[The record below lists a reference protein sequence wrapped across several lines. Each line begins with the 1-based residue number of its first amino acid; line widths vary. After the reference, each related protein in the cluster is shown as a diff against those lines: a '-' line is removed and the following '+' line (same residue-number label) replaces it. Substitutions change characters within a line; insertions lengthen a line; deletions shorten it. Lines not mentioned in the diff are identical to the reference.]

1 MNPFHSRSRAALA
14 TNAVCASTRVMIGA
28 LVAVCALSTSAWAQ
42 TTPAAHGA
50 PAPAPAVPPADAAS
64 AASAAP
70 AGPASTPLSLSA
82 RKVYEQARSQ
92 LVQIRTVL
100 KGRASQTSVGSG
112 FFVSR
117 EGHIITNFHVVAEAA
132 LKPER
137 HDLVYVTADGREA
150 PLQILQLD
158 VLHDLA
164 LLKASDA
171 GPAAVVSA
179 AASLPLASAAASS
192 PLASVGAASPL
203 PSASQAAAAMSASAA
218 ASQPA
223 VAAETGA
230 DASVPSTGAADGPA
244 DRQFDALTFRPE
256 SQQLSQ
262 GERIYS
268 LGNPLDVGFAV
279 TEGTYNGLV
288 KRSFYPQIFFG
299 GALSA
304 GMSGGP
310 ALDQS
315 GQVVGINV
323 ARRVDGEQVSFLVPA
338 SFAMALLAR
347 GRDAVPIKTA
357 AYGIVT
363 DQLMLHQ
370 TALTERFIQQGW
382 KTATHPRY
390 KVPVPVDT
398 FMRCW
403 GSSEPSRTGGLDVER
418 SDCVMDTRIF
428 VGDYTTGA
436 IGVRHESY
444 DGSKLGT
451 LRFAARYA
459 ASFRNEAFSRLRS
472 EFQTKPQCHED
483 YVDRDGLP
491 LRAVICLRAYTKLP
505 ELYDLSVLVATLDQ
519 KQSGVQGRFDA
530 QGLSFVNAQRLA
542 KYYVEAYGWVR

>member
-1 MNPFHSRSRAALA
+1 MKFFQLRAGTLPTLVLAFALGLVQGA
-14 TNAVCASTRVMIGA
+14 AAQGNAQPDPG
-28 LVAVCALSTSAWAQ
+28 SAPTAA
-42 TTPAAHGA
+42 PAAAAAAA
-50 PAPAPAVPPADAAS
+50 PGLAAS
-64 AASAAP
+64 A
-70 AGPASTPLSLSA
+70 PLSFSA

-112 FFVSR
+112 FVVSR
-117 EGHIITNFHVVAEAA
+117 DGHIVTNFHVVAEAA
-132 LKPER
+132 LKPDR

-150 PLQILQLD
+150 PLVILQLD

-164 LLKASDA
+164 LLKAAD
-171 GPAAVVSA
+171 GFA
-179 AASLPLASAAASS
+179 AA
-192 PLASVGAASPL
+192 GANARS
-203 PSASQAAAAMSASAA
+203 
-218 ASQPA
+218 
-223 VAAETGA
+223 
-230 DASVPSTGAADGPA
+230 
-244 DRQFDALTFRPE
+244 FDALAFRPE
-256 SQQLSQ
+256 ARALAQ

-299 GALSA
+299 GALSG

-310 ALDQS
+310 ALDDE
-315 GQVVGINV
+315 GQVIGINV

-338 SFAMALLAR
+338 SFATALLAR

-370 TALTERFIQQGW
+370 ATLTERFMRQGW
-382 KTATHPRY
+382 KSGTHPRY
-390 KVPVPVDT
+390 KVPVPTDL

-403 GSSEPSRTGGLDVER
+403 GSSEPSRSGGLDMER

-436 IGVRHESY
+436 ISVRHESY
-444 DGSKLGT
+444 DGTKLGT
-451 LRFAARYA
+451 LRFAARYSV
-459 ASFRNEAFSRLRS
+459 SFRNERFTRLRA
-472 EFQTKPQCHED
+472 EHQTKPQCHED
-483 YVDRDGLP
+483 YVDRNGLA
-491 LRAVICLRAYTKLP
+491 LRAVVCLRAYKKLP

-519 KQSGVQGRFDA
+519 PRAGVQGRFDV
-530 QGLSFVNAQRLA
+530 QGLSFANAQKLA
-542 KYYVEAYGWVR
+542 RHYLEGYSWAR

>member
-1 MNPFHSRSRAALA
+1 MSALLGSSSALA
-14 TNAVCASTRVMIGA
+14 QTPPDAPPAV
-28 LVAVCALSTSAWAQ
+28 L
-42 TTPAAHGA
+42 PAAPEA
-50 PAPAPAVPPADAAS
+50 AAS
-64 AASAAP
+64 AP
-70 AGPASTPLSLSA
+70 ISLSA

-92 LVQIRTVL
+92 LLQIRTVL

-112 FFVSR
+112 FLVTR
-117 EGHIITNFHVVAEAA
+117 EGHIVTNFHVVAEAA

-164 LLKASDA
+164 LLKAADPIR
-171 GPAAVVSA
+171 PAA
-179 AASLPLASAAASS
+179 
-192 PLASVGAASPL
+192 G
-203 PSASQAAAAMSASAA
+203 
-218 ASQPA
+218 
-223 VAAETGA
+223 
-230 DASVPSTGAADGPA
+230 
-244 DRQFDALTFRPE
+244 FDALAFRPGA
-256 SQQLSQ
+256 QPLSQ

-288 KRSFYPQIFFG
+288 RRSFYPQIFFG
-299 GALSA
+299 GALSG

-310 ALDQS
+310 ALDEQ
-315 GQVVGINV
+315 GRVIGINV

-338 SFAMALLAR
+338 SFAVALLAR
-347 GRDAVPIKTA
+347 GRDAAPIRTA

-370 TALTERFIQQGW
+370 AELTARFIEQGW

-390 KVPVPVDT
+390 RVPVPSDQ

-403 GSSEPSRTGGLDVER
+403 GSSEPSRTGGLDLER

-436 IGVRHESY
+436 IGLRHESY
-444 DGSKLGT
+444 DGTRLGS

-459 ASFRNEAFSRLRS
+459 ASFRNESFTRLRA
-472 EFQTKPQCHED
+472 EYQTKPQCHED
-483 YVDRDGLP
+483 YVDRAGLP
-491 LRAVICLRAYTKLP
+491 LRAVICLRAYKKLP
-505 ELYDLSVLVATLDQ
+505 GLYDLAVLVATLDQ
-519 KQSGVQGRFDA
+519 SQTGVQGRFDA
-530 QGLSFVNAQRLA
+530 QGLTFANAQKLA
-542 KYYVEAYGWVR
+542 KHYLGAYAWAR